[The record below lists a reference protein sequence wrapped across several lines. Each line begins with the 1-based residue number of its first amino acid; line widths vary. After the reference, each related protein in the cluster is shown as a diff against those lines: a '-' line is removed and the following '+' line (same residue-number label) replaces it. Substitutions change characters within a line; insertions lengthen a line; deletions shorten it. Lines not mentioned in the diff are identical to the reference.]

1 MLSWLPSHGVAYL
14 IIQFEHVFI
23 SEESDY
29 YTIFDVYSYMMDWIN
44 VRSIFAVKPYT
55 LVKFCMITLVKFC
68 MIALVKF
75 CMICQ
80 VLHGG

>member
-1 MLSWLPSHGVAYL
+1 MLSMLSLRRVAYL
-14 IIQFEHVFI
+14 IIDFEHVFI
-23 SEESDY
+23 SEESDN

-44 VRSIFAVKPYT
+44 VGSIFAVKLY
-55 LVKFCMITLVKFC
+55 TLVKFC

-75 CMICQ
+75 CMIGQ